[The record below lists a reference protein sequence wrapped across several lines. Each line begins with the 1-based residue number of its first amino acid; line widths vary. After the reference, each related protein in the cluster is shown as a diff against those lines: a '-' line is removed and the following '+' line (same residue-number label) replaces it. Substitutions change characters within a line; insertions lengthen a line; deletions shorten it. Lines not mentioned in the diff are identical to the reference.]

1 MVTVHH
7 QQSGINRDIRIV
19 AESSLKSSCYLHGSF
34 QTQDQFF
41 HIYDSPTQELIEAAR
56 TAINEGHSAGI
67 IKKQCIQPSAM
78 FFDMD
83 GTVIAEESLV
93 EIARSAGKFK
103 QIQEL
108 TERAMAG
115 EMDFCES
122 LKLRLVALKG
132 LRRDQVESISPNLN
146 PGMQDMAMWCHAR
159 QIPLFLVSGGFV
171 DLAGPIAKSL
181 QFMDFRANRF
191 AWNDDIMLGETDG
204 PIVDALGKKQAMIEW
219 CKTHTIAVSKTI
231 GIGDGAN
238 DLEFLKSCGLAVG
251 FAPKPI
257 LWPHLDISNH
267 TGDHRF
273 LIQCLLPNY

>member
-1 MVTVHH
+1 M
-7 QQSGINRDIRIV
+7 NRDIRIV
-19 AESSLKSSCYLHGSF
+19 AESSLNSSCYLHGSF
-34 QTQDQFF
+34 KIQNRLF
-41 HIYDSPTQELIEAAR
+41 HVYDSPTQELVEAAR

-67 IKKQCIQPSAM
+67 IKKQCLKPSAM

-115 EMDFCES
+115 DLDFGES
-122 LKLRLVALKG
+122 LKLRLAALKG
-132 LRRDQVESISPNLN
+132 LRREQVLSIRPTLN
-146 PGMQDMAMWCHAR
+146 PGMQDLAVWCHAR

-171 DLAGPIAKSL
+171 ELAEPIARSL
-181 QFMDFRANRF
+181 QFMDFKANRF

-204 PIVDALGKKQAMIEW
+204 PVVDARGKKEAFLGW
-219 CKTHTIAVSKTI
+219 CKTHTIATFTTI

-257 LWPHLDISNH
+257 LWPDLDISNH